1 VWRLAGRY
9 APDMSRPMTWLIN
22 IVRNRAIDALRAQRI
37 REHLNEPL
45 EDRETDGLVDFT
57 WHRPQAPRPEDT
69 GHGNARRAVGALGI
83 LGFPRSSCDRGG
95 ISCHEAG
102 PQKSAG
108 RFTFRNGLVSRSI
121 DLRKVT
127 SVARA

>member
-1 VWRLAGRY
+1 MPPARALAAQARAFRPHVQY
-9 APDMSRPMTWLIN
+9 VRSSRC
-22 IVRNRAIDALRAQRI
+22 
-37 REHLNEPL
+37 
-45 EDRETDGLVDFT
+45 T

-108 RFTFRNGLVSRSI
+108 RFTFRNGLVFRSI